1 MQHTL
6 DARYKWYLLVTNL
19 TLFLVTF
26 LVVGSSLSLAVTEA
40 AGAGAGVVIFVVLF
54 MILLA
59 IAGIVYLFSWL
70 WVKNYHY
77 ELLEDSFKK
86 QFGILTIRN
95 TRIPYD
101 RIQNIDIR
109 RPLLMR
115 IFGLSALHIQTAG
128 GTSLGMMSSEGT
140 LPGLR
145 VDVAQHLQEEL
156 LKRAKAERAQ
166 LTKQNGL

>member
-6 DARYKWYLLVTNL
+6 DKRYKWYLVVTNL
-19 TLFLVTF
+19 VYVLLMFLVIGGF
-26 LVVGSSLSLAVTEA
+26 LSLAA
-40 AGAGAGVVIFVVLF
+40 AETAGVGAGLVIFMVLF
-54 MILLA
+54 AILLA
-59 IAGIVYLFSWL
+59 IAAIIYFSSWL
-70 WVKNYHY
+70 WVKNYQY
-77 ELLEDSFKK
+77 ELLDDSFKK

-115 IFGLSALHIQTAG
+115 MFGLSSLYIQTAG
-128 GTSLGMMSSEGT
+128 GTSFGGMSSEGS